1 MKKFFKALLIVGGAA
16 LAANFG
22 LKAYKRINGTVKLS
36 KSLPEFLNNVYGEK
50 AEVNI
55 SSTLNTIT
63 IKIGF
68 SQEVLDKHNDIESTV
83 QEYID
88 DFYPEMSKNSIE
100 INVSLKGEED
110 AIEEEVVVEEN
121 EEKE

>member
-50 AEVNI
+50 ADVNI

-68 SQEVLDKHNDIESTV
+68 SQEVLDKYNDIENTV

-100 INVSLKGEED
+100 INVSLKGEEIPEED
-110 AIEEEVVVEEN
+110 DVIET

>member
-36 KSLPEFLNNVYGEK
+36 KSLPEFLNNVYGGK

>member
-50 AEVNI
+50 ADVNI

-68 SQEVLDKHNDIESTV
+68 SQEVLDKYNDIE
-83 QEYID
+83 
-88 DFYPEMSKNSIE
+88 N
-100 INVSLKGEED
+100 
-110 AIEEEVVVEEN
+110 
-121 EEKE
+121 

>member
-50 AEVNI
+50 ADVNI

-68 SQEVLDKHNDIESTV
+68 SQEVLDKYNDIENTV

-100 INVSLKGEED
+100 IIVSLKGEED
-110 AIEEEVVVEEN
+110 ETLEEEVVTET